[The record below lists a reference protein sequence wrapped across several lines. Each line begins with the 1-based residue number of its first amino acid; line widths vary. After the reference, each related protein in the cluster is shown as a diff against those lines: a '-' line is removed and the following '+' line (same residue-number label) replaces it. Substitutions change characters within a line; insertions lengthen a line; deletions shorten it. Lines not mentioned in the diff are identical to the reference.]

1 MSKGVEDIGEN
12 IANSLSS
19 TINAVVNNAK
29 TEVSKQFNLD
39 NIGTINS
46 KTGKEEE
53 EYVNNTITSSQ
64 ELIDKFGI
72 RQEIVIVGDNDDALL
87 KSQRILND
95 NCLPKEEIT
104 VEVLGDL
111 SFRVGWGVHVIID
124 WLPTDYKDC
133 FMYIKE
139 FKHVWK
145 AKGQFVTQLT
155 LTPSRVMDTKEWTD
169 VEESSSNSD
178 NSSSGSSAMV
188 EKAVTWAIGIAN
200 DNSHGYSQSNRWG
213 NPDYDCSSFVIS
225 AFEQAGIPLK
235 TNGATY
241 TGDMKQVCLNT
252 GFEEVSWGG
261 SVGVLKRGDILL
273 NEAKHTAIYI
283 GDGKLVH
290 ASGTKGHPESGDQN
304 GDEVCVRDF
313 YNYPWDCVLRYKIVA
328 QDFSGTIENG
338 GYSSQYVEVVKSLEG
353 YVDHWYDD
361 GYGNLTIGYGISVT
375 GDLGKQLYNSGIT
388 SCTEE
393 QATKWLKQE
402 LNVWAEVVTKRITSK
417 GYSMNQYCFD
427 CCTDICYQNGYSHME
442 IIDMLGNG
450 DIENAK
456 SKLLALGYPRRNKTR
471 VNMLEGNYSVVE

>member
-1 MSKGVEDIGEN
+1 
-12 IANSLSS
+12 
-19 TINAVVNNAK
+19 
-29 TEVSKQFNLD
+29 
-39 NIGTINS
+39 
-46 KTGKEEE
+46 
-53 EYVNNTITSSQ
+53 
-64 ELIDKFGI
+64 
-72 RQEIVIVGDNDDALL
+72 
-87 KSQRILND
+87 
-95 NCLPKEEIT
+95 
-104 VEVLGDL
+104 
-111 SFRVGWGVHVIID
+111 
-124 WLPTDYKDC
+124 
-133 FMYIKE
+133 
-139 FKHVWK
+139 
-145 AKGQFVTQLT
+145 
-155 LTPSRVMDTKEWTD
+155 
-169 VEESSSNSD
+169 
-178 NSSSGSSAMV
+178 
-188 EKAVTWAIGIAN
+188 
-200 DNSHGYSQSNRWG
+200 
-213 NPDYDCSSFVIS
+213 
-225 AFEQAGIPLK
+225 
-235 TNGATY
+235 
-241 TGDMKQVCLNT
+241 MKQVCLNT

-353 YVDHWYDD
+353 YSDHWYYGD
-361 GYGNLTIGYGISVT
+361 GTATIGFGIST
-375 GDLGKQLYNSGIT
+375 AGDLGKQLYNSGIT

-393 QATKWLKQE
+393 QATQWLKQE

-427 CCTDICYQNGYSHME
+427 CAVDVMYQNGYSHME